1 MKLPFFLRLYRLG
14 TRAFSPMAR
23 VFLARRRARGK
34 EDAARIDERR
44 GMPSV
49 VRPAG
54 VLVWMHGASVGE
66 TVSLLPLV
74 ERFIARGFSVLLT
87 SGTVTSSRVMGQR
100 LPEGA
105 IHQFVPLDT
114 PAFVAR
120 FLDHWAPDLA
130 LVTESEIWPNMVLA
144 AHARDIPLVLVNAR
158 LSERSF
164 RRWQYLPGFIS
175 ALLER
180 FDICLAQSDL
190 DAERLR
196 ALGAP
201 RVVVTGNM
209 KFDVAPPPADRARMG
224 LLRRA
229 IGQRPVWIAA
239 STHDGEELA
248 ALAAHAAL
256 AETLPDLLTIIAPR
270 HPERGEAVAA
280 AATRQNLAVVRRS
293 EVDAAGAHALPAPD
307 TAVYVADTIGEL
319 GLFYRLCPAAFL
331 GGSLVRHG
339 GQNPIEPAKLDTALL
354 HGPYVRNFADIYAA
368 FDGEGGAREVRNADE
383 LAGALAGLLSD
394 GEGQRRIAEAAA
406 RVTADLAGAVE
417 RTMQTLE
424 PYLMHILLARNGLAN
439 RKRLRGRARGARR

>member
-1 MKLPFFLRLYRLG
+1 MKLPIFLRLYRLG
-14 TRAFSPMAR
+14 TRAFSPLAR
-23 VFLARRRARGK
+23 IFLARRRRRGK

-44 GMPSV
+44 GIPSV
-49 VRPAG
+49 ARPEGA
-54 VLVWMHGASVGE
+54 LVWMHGASVGE

-114 PAFVAR
+114 PTFVSR

-130 LVTESEIWPNMVLA
+130 LITESEIWPNMVLA
-144 AHARDIPLVLVNAR
+144 AHSRDVPLVLVNAR

-164 RRWQYLPGFIS
+164 QRWQRLPGFIS

-180 FDICLAQSDL
+180 FDICLAQSDV

-201 RVVVTGNM
+201 RVAITGNM
-209 KFDVAPPPADRARMG
+209 KFDVAPPPTDRARMRP
-224 LLRRA
+224 LRAA
-229 IGQRPVWIAA
+229 IGRRPVWVAA

-248 ALAAHAAL
+248 ALAAHKAL
-256 AETLPDLLTIIAPR
+256 VGNLPDLLTIIVPR
-270 HPERGEAVAA
+270 HPERGEAVVAA
-280 AATRQNLAVVRRS
+280 AVRQQLAVVRRS
-293 EVDAAGAHALPAPD
+293 DPDPAGNHALPTRE
-307 TAVYVADTIGEL
+307 TAIYVADTIGEL
-319 GLFYRLCPAAFL
+319 GLFYRLAPIAFL

-354 HGPYVRNFADIYAA
+354 HGPYVRNFAEIYAA
-368 FDGEGGAREVRNADE
+368 FDREGGAREVADAE
-383 LAGALAGLLSD
+383 DLAATLAGLFAD
-394 GEGQRRIAEAAA
+394 QGEVRAIAEAAA
-406 RVTADLAGAVE
+406 AVTASLGGAVE

-424 PYLMHILLARNGLAN
+424 PYLLHVMLAQGRSAV
-439 RKRLRGRARGARR
+439 RGGSGHR